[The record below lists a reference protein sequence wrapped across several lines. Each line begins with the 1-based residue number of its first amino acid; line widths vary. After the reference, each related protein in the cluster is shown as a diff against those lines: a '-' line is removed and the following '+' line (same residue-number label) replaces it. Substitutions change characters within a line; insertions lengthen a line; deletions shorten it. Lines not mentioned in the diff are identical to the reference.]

1 MAFSKVTHV
10 SLNKFKHDRLYE
22 DQNCELTL
30 SQEDEYRDGDGAFNR
45 SHEMPKVK
53 VIGAYAHEDLLLA
66 FSRLSSHLAML
77 CEFHTPKS
85 FFNAEDNDRV
95 DQAVY
100 ATGLS
105 MKGMGDS
112 CIITGFRMLKDG
124 SKLSLALSTSL
135 DNLHYDYNEALM
147 ELCEFIMAEGVA
159 ALGGKRKLS
168 GEQMELDFPGEST
181 DAQHSDDKASA
192 PLKIPQK
199 RRRKASADADADDE
213 LGF

>member
-1 MAFSKVTHV
+1 MVYSKVTQV
-10 SLNKFKHDRLYE
+10 LLGKFKSDILYE
-22 DQNCELTL
+22 NQNCELTL
-30 SQEDEYRDGDGAFNR
+30 SQEDEYREINGEFNR
-45 SHEMPKVK
+45 AHEMPKTK

-77 CEFHTPKS
+77 CEFCPPKPS
-85 FFNAEDNDRV
+85 FNPEDNDRV

-105 MKGMGDS
+105 VKGTGDS

-124 SKLSLALSTSL
+124 TKLSLAVSTSL
-135 DNLHYDYNEALM
+135 DSLHYDHTDSLM

-168 GEQMELDFPGEST
+168 GQMELDFPGESG
-181 DAQHSDDKASA
+181 DAQSSDDEA
-192 PLKIPQK
+192 PVPAK
-199 RRRKASADADADDE
+199 RGRKASESDDI
-213 LGF
+213 GF

>member
-1 MAFSKVTHV
+1 MALSKVTHV
-10 SLNKFKHDRLYE
+10 SLGKFKHDRLYE

-30 SQEDEYRDGDGAFNR
+30 SQEDEYHDGDGSFNR
-45 SHEMPKVK
+45 AHEMPKVK

-77 CEFHTPKS
+77 CEFKTPKS
-85 FFNAEDNDRV
+85 FFNTEDNDRV
-95 DQAVY
+95 DLAVY

-105 MKGMGDS
+105 LKGGGDS

-124 SKLSLALSTSL
+124 KKLSLAVSTSL
-135 DNLHYDYNEALM
+135 DNPHYDHNEALL
-147 ELCEFIMAEGVA
+147 ELCELIMAEGVL

-168 GEQMELDFPGEST
+168 GEQMEIDFPGEST
-181 DAQHSDDKASA
+181 DAQPSSDETPVSA
-192 PLKIPQK
+192 K
-199 RRRKASADADADDE
+199 RGRKASADDD

>member
-1 MAFSKVTHV
+1 MAFCKVTHV
-10 SLNKFKHDRLYE
+10 SLGKFKHDRQYE

-45 SHEMPKVK
+45 AHEMPKVK
-53 VIGAYAHEDLLLA
+53 VIGVYAHEDLLLA

-105 MKGMGDS
+105 VKGTGDS
-112 CIITGFRMLKDG
+112 CIITGFRMLKDET
-124 SKLSLALSTSL
+124 KLSLALSTSL

-159 ALGGKRKLS
+159 ALGGKRKVS
-168 GEQMELDFPGEST
+168 GQQMEMDLRVPGEST
-181 DAQHSDDKASA
+181 DAQPSDDEA
-192 PLKIPQK
+192 PVPAK
-199 RRRKASADADADDE
+199 RRRKASADDE
-213 LGF
+213 LDF

>member
-10 SLNKFKHDRLYE
+10 SLGKFKHDRLYE

-45 SHEMPKVK
+45 AHEMPKVK

-95 DQAVY
+95 DPAVY

-105 MKGMGDS
+105 VKGTGDS
-112 CIITGFRMLKDG
+112 CIITGFRILKDET
-124 SKLSLALSTSL
+124 KLSLAVSTSL
-135 DNLHYDYNEALM
+135 DNLHYDHNEALM

-168 GEQMELDFPGEST
+168 GQQMEMEFPGESG
-181 DAQHSDDKASA
+181 DAQFSDDEA
-192 PLKIPQK
+192 PVQSK
-199 RRRKASADADADDE
+199 RRRKASAGDE

>member
-77 CEFHTPKS
+77 CEFYTPKS

-105 MKGMGDS
+105 VKGTGDS

-124 SKLSLALSTSL
+124 TKLSLAVSTSL

-147 ELCEFIMAEGVA
+147 ELCEFIMSEGVL

-168 GEQMELDFPGEST
+168 GQQMEMEFPGASGDAESF
-181 DAQHSDDKASA
+181 DDEA
-192 PLKIPQK
+192 PVQAK
-199 RRRKASADADADDE
+199 RRRKSSGSDD
-213 LGF
+213 LSF

>member
-10 SLNKFKHDRLYE
+10 SLGKFKHDRLYE

-30 SQEDEYRDGDGAFNR
+30 SQEDEYRNDDGTFDRAY
-45 SHEMPKVK
+45 EMPKVK
-53 VIGAYAHEDLLLA
+53 SVGVYAHEDLLLA

-77 CEFHTPKS
+77 CEFCPPKPH
-85 FFNAEDNDRV
+85 FNPEDNDRV

-105 MKGMGDS
+105 VKGAGDS

-124 SKLSLALSTSL
+124 TKLSLAVSTSL
-135 DNLHYDYNEALM
+135 DNLHYDFNDSLM
-147 ELCEFIMAEGVA
+147 ELCECIMAEGVL

-168 GEQMELDFPGEST
+168 GQMELDFPGASGE
-181 DAQHSDDKASA
+181 AQSSGDEVPVQS
-192 PLKIPQK
+192 K
-199 RRRKASADADADDE
+199 RRRKTSADDE
-213 LGF
+213 LGFR

>member
-10 SLNKFKHDRLYE
+10 SLGKFKHDRLYE

-45 SHEMPKVK
+45 AHEMPKVK

-77 CEFHTPKS
+77 CEFHTPKP

-95 DQAVY
+95 DQRVY

-105 MKGMGDS
+105 VKGTGDS
-112 CIITGFRMLKDG
+112 CIITGFRILKDET
-124 SKLSLALSTSL
+124 KLSLAVSTSL
-135 DNLHYDYNEALM
+135 DNPHYDHTEALM

-168 GEQMELDFPGEST
+168 GQQMEMEFPGESG
-181 DAQHSDDKASA
+181 DAQSLDDEA
-192 PLKIPQK
+192 PMPAK
-199 RRRKASADADADDE
+199 RRRKASADDE
-213 LGF
+213 LSF

>member
-10 SLNKFKHDRLYE
+10 SLGKFKHDRLYE

-45 SHEMPKVK
+45 AHEMPKVK

-95 DQAVY
+95 DPAVY

-105 MKGMGDS
+105 VKGTGDS
-112 CIITGFRMLKDG
+112 CIITGFRILKDET
-124 SKLSLALSTSL
+124 KLSLALSTSL
-135 DNLHYDYNEALM
+135 DNLHYEYNESLM

-168 GEQMELDFPGEST
+168 GQQMEMEFPGASG
-181 DAQHSDDKASA
+181 DAQFSEDEA
-192 PLKIPQK
+192 PVPAK
-199 RRRKASADADADDE
+199 RRRKASAGDE

>member
-10 SLNKFKHDRLYE
+10 SLVKFKHDRPYE

-30 SQEDEYRDGDGAFNR
+30 SQEDEYRDGDGACNR
-45 SHEMPKVK
+45 VHEMPKVK

-77 CEFHTPKS
+77 CEFFPPKPY
-85 FFNAEDNDRV
+85 FNPEDNDRV

-105 MKGMGDS
+105 MKGTGDS
-112 CIITGFRMLKDG
+112 CIITGFRSLKDG
-124 SKLSLALSTSL
+124 TKLSLAVSTSL
-135 DNLHYDYNEALM
+135 DNPLYEHNEALM
-147 ELCEFIMAEGVA
+147 ELCELILAEGVA
-159 ALGGKRKLS
+159 ALRGKRKLS
-168 GEQMELDFPGEST
+168 GQQMEMEFPGASG
-181 DAQHSDDKASA
+181 DAQSSDGDA
-192 PLKIPQK
+192 PVPSK
-199 RRRKASADADADDE
+199 RSRMASADDD

>member
-1 MAFSKVTHV
+1 MAFRKVTHV
-10 SLNKFKHDRLYE
+10 SLNKFKSDVLYE
-22 DQNCELTL
+22 DQRCELTL
-30 SQEDEYRDGDGAFNR
+30 SQEDEYLDDDGAFIR
-45 SHEMPKVK
+45 AHEMPKVK
-53 VIGAYAHEDLLLA
+53 VIGSYAHEDLLNA

-95 DQAVY
+95 DHAVY

-105 MKGMGDS
+105 VKGTGDS

-124 SKLSLALSTSL
+124 TKLSLAVSTSL

-147 ELCEFIMAEGVA
+147 ELCDFIMAEGVA

-168 GEQMELDFPGEST
+168 GQQMEMEFPGASG
-181 DAQHSDDKASA
+181 DAQHSDDAA
-192 PLKIPQK
+192 LVPVK
-199 RRRKASADADADDE
+199 RRRRASADDE

>member
-10 SLNKFKHDRLYE
+10 SLGKFKHDRLYE

-30 SQEDEYRDGDGAFNR
+30 SQEDEYRNPDGTFDRAY
-45 SHEMPKVK
+45 EMPKVK
-53 VIGAYAHEDLLLA
+53 SVGVYAHEDLLLA

-95 DQAVY
+95 DPAVY

-105 MKGMGDS
+105 VKGTGDS
-112 CIITGFRMLKDG
+112 CIITGFRILKDET
-124 SKLSLALSTSL
+124 KLSLALSTSL
-135 DNLHYDYNEALM
+135 DNLHYEYNESLM

-168 GEQMELDFPGEST
+168 GQQMEMEFPGASG
-181 DAQHSDDKASA
+181 DAQFSEDEA
-192 PLKIPQK
+192 PVPAK
-199 RRRKASADADADDE
+199 RRRKASAGDE

>member
-1 MAFSKVTHV
+1 MARSKVTHV
-10 SLNKFKHDRLYE
+10 SLGKFKHDRPYE

-45 SHEMPKVK
+45 AHEMPKVK
-53 VIGAYAHEDLLLA
+53 VIGAYAHEDLLNA

-77 CEFHTPKS
+77 CEFHTPKA
-85 FFNAEDNDRV
+85 FFNPEDDDRV

-105 MKGMGDS
+105 VKGTGDS

-124 SKLSLALSTSL
+124 TKLSLAVSTSL
-135 DNLHYDYNEALM
+135 DNLHYEYNDSLM

-159 ALGGKRKLS
+159 ALGGKRKTS
-168 GEQMELDFPGEST
+168 GQMELDFPGESG
-181 DAQHSDDKASA
+181 DAQSLDDEA
-192 PLKIPQK
+192 PVPAK
-199 RRRKASADADADDE
+199 RRRRASADDE
-213 LGF
+213 LSF

>member
-10 SLNKFKHDRLYE
+10 SLGKFKHDRLYG

-30 SQEDEYRDGDGAFNR
+30 SQEDEYRNPDGTFDRAY
-45 SHEMPKVK
+45 EMPKVK
-53 VIGAYAHEDLLLA
+53 SVGVYAHEDLLLA

-105 MKGMGDS
+105 VKGTGDS

-124 SKLSLALSTSL
+124 SKLSLAVSPSL
-135 DNLHYDYNEALM
+135 DNLHYDYNDSLM
-147 ELCEFIMAEGVA
+147 ELCEFIMSEGVA
-159 ALGGKRKLS
+159 ALGGKRKVSGQQMEMEFTGES
-168 GEQMELDFPGEST
+168 GE
-181 DAQHSDDKASA
+181 AQSSDEKDPA
-192 PLKIPQK
+192 PTK
-199 RRRKASADADADDE
+199 RRRKASADDE

>member
-10 SLNKFKHDRLYE
+10 SLGKFKHDRLYE

-45 SHEMPKVK
+45 AHEMPKVK
-53 VIGAYAHEDLLLA
+53 VIGACAHEDLLLA

-85 FFNAEDNDRV
+85 FFSPEDNDRV
-95 DQAVY
+95 DQRVY

-105 MKGMGDS
+105 VKGAGDA
-112 CIITGFRMLKDG
+112 CIITGFRILKDET
-124 SKLSLALSTSL
+124 KLSLAVSTSL
-135 DNLHYDYNEALM
+135 DNPHYDHAEALM
-147 ELCEFIMAEGVA
+147 ELCEFIMSEGVL

-168 GEQMELDFPGEST
+168 GQQMEMEFPGASG
-181 DAQHSDDKASA
+181 DAQSLGDEA
-192 PLKIPQK
+192 PVQAKH
-199 RRRKASADADADDE
+199 RRKASAGDE